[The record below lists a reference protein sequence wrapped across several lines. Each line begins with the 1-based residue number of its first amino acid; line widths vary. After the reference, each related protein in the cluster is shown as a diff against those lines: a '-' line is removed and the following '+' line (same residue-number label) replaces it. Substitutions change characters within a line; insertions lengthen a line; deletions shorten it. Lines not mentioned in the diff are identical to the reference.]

1 MHTYTYTGLTNL
13 STVSQPLWLQRSPSK
28 SEVHIKQLRNC
39 PVEAAGVEA
48 FDTNQ
53 NPKPKTN

>member
-1 MHTYTYTGLTNL
+1 MHIYTYAGLTNL

-39 PVEAAGVEA
+39 PVEAAGGGSV
-48 FDTNQ
+48 
-53 NPKPKTN
+53 